1 MDNTPDR
8 MMKWFDL
15 AAFQA
20 NVARRWFDRARQYH
34 DPFVQFFFCFAA
46 LNALYFLWAHVD
58 DLKNDAG
65 GLVGEEKQIDHL
77 LRKLPEVEAVS
88 VLERSSQTT
97 SYLARRPPIQR
108 MDRRKPGQASTGD
121 DREGRKWQRQ
131 LQEGASPV
139 EKLVALGRILY
150 LVRSN
155 LVHGSKTESGDDL
168 ELIQAMPPALREV
181 GQVLLAFTEEEFNLR
196 G

>member
-1 MDNTPDR
+1 MDNTPDQ

-34 DPFVQFFFCFAA
+34 DPFVQFFCFAA

-108 MDRRKPGQASTGD
+108 MDRRKPGQASTGE

-155 LVHGSKTESGDDL
+155 LVHGSKTESNDDL
-168 ELIQAMPPALREV
+168 ELIHTLATAVREV
-181 GQVLLAFTEEEFNLR
+181 GHVLPAFPEEEVNLR